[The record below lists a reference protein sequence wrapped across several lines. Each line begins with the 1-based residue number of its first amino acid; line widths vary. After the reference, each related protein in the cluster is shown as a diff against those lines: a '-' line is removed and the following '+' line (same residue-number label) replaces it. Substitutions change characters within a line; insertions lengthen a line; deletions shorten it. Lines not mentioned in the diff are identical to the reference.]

1 MVIGASPVSPAFFH
15 TVLLVFIR
23 VPGMVGEYTDH
34 HRLHRSGGME
44 YPGQMVDMVW
54 YGVYGADMGYM
65 GQCTTAGLHR
75 GCVYGAPSTG
85 YMEHHSRDGEWANT
99 VTLVVVD
106 KEVDEEGE
114 DKDEMVVMKESMWG

>member
-54 YGVYGADMGYM
+54 YGVYGA
-65 GQCTTAGLHR
+65 
-75 GCVYGAPSTG
+75 PSTG